1 MLAEPAPPHSCAFP
15 YMPHS
20 AKSPDG
26 QGPQPHIQPPHALVA
41 ELAPFVDLLAPF
53 VDLLE
58 LLELLTPLALDDGL
72 FVAPPEGLFVAPPDA
87 VLETPLDAGF
97 DIGFETG
104 FDIGFVGEPV
114 IIVDIVVVDV
124 VITLLKLASIWPV
137 VPMFWSVMFVDCEGY
152 SKAIPADDVHV
163 ENAYPFGGDA

>member
-1 MLAEPAPPHSCAFP
+1 M
-15 YMPHS
+15 
-20 AKSPDG
+20 
-26 QGPQPHIQPPHALVA
+26 
-41 ELAPFVDLLAPF
+41 
-53 VDLLE
+53 LE
-58 LLELLTPLALDDGL
+58 LLALLTPLALDDGL
-72 FVAPPEGLFVAPPDA
+72 FVAPPEGLFVAPPEA

-114 IIVDIVVVDV
+114 IIVDMVVVEV

-137 VPMFWSVMFVDCEGY
+137 VPMFWSVMLVDCEGY
-152 SKAIPADDVHV
+152 SKAIPVDDVHV

>member
-1 MLAEPAPPHSCAFP
+1 M
-15 YMPHS
+15 
-20 AKSPDG
+20 
-26 QGPQPHIQPPHALVA
+26 
-41 ELAPFVDLLAPF
+41 
-53 VDLLE
+53 LE

-72 FVAPPEGLFVAPPDA
+72 FVAPPEGLFVAAPDA
-87 VLETPLDAGF
+87 AFDAGF

-114 IIVDIVVVDV
+114 IIVDMVVVEV

-152 SKAIPADDVHV
+152 SKAIPVEDVHV

>member
-1 MLAEPAPPHSCAFP
+1 
-15 YMPHS
+15 MPHS

-72 FVAPPEGLFVAPPDA
+72 FVAPPEGLFVAAPDA
-87 VLETPLDAGF
+87 VLDTPLDAGF

-114 IIVDIVVVDV
+114 IIVDMVVVEV

-163 ENAYPFGGDA
+163 ENAYPSGGDA

>member
-1 MLAEPAPPHSCAFP
+1 
-15 YMPHS
+15 MPHS

-72 FVAPPEGLFVAPPDA
+72 FVAPPEGLFVAPPEGLFVAAPDA
-87 VLETPLDAGF
+87 VLDTPLDAGF

-114 IIVDIVVVDV
+114 IIVDMVVVEV

>member
-1 MLAEPAPPHSCAFP
+1 
-15 YMPHS
+15 MPHS

-72 FVAPPEGLFVAPPDA
+72 FVAPPEGLFVAAPDA
-87 VLETPLDAGF
+87 VLDTPLDAGF

-114 IIVDIVVVDV
+114 IIVDMVVVEV